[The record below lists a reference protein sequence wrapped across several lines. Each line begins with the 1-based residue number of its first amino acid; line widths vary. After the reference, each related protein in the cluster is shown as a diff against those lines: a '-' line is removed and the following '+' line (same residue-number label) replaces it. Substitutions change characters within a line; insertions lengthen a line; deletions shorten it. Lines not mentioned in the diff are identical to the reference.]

1 MRRPASHNGADRP
14 PRVEERAPHEPLAD
28 RAARPEPERP
38 AAGVAQADSSPQ
50 VNEAPQLSRLARL
63 HVLIGDRRS
72 TIATLAVCAI
82 FAGIA
87 EAMILALIAEI
98 AASLV
103 NRHKQIH
110 EHISLFH
117 IHAGVETL
125 IAIAFALTIM
135 RISLQ
140 VPLAKLPARIAVEVQ
155 ARLRRELFDAYSRAS
170 WAVQSRDREGQ
181 LQETITGQV
190 NTATGGALQAT
201 TLITSSFTF
210 VVLMISAV
218 TLSAIAAVVVGC
230 ATVLLFGGL
239 RPLRNRVVRS
249 ARELSRSQVAFA
261 GGIAESVRVVEE
273 MHVFGVAG
281 AQRARIEGF
290 SQGVQRYFF
299 RTQLLGKLIG
309 GIYQSVIYLL
319 LVGGVAGFWF
329 FAKGDNAA
337 ALGGV
342 VLLLIRAGSTGQ
354 NVQSA
359 YQGIAQSMPFIERTQ
374 EAVNYYKQAATHDA
388 GQSLAKVE
396 TIGFEK
402 VAYAYREDT
411 PVLSGISFEVSRG
424 EVVGIIGPSGAGK
437 STLVQL
443 LLRLRRPNEG
453 RYLINGVSADQF
465 AHDDWRRL
473 VSYVPQEPRLLH
485 ATVADNIRF
494 FRDID
499 DEAVERAARLARI
512 HDDIVGWAK
521 GYETI
526 VGPRADAVSG
536 GQQQRIC
543 LARALVAR
551 PEIVVLDEPTSA
563 LDPHSEALIGE
574 SLSALKSELTLFIIA
589 HRMSTLDMCDR
600 VMVIVDGRLV
610 AFDTKAR
617 LQTDNSY
624 YRHASAIATGTA
636 AS

>member
-1 MRRPASHNGADRP
+1 MQRPTSRNGADRP
-14 PRVEERAPHEPLAD
+14 PPVENGVATA
-28 RAARPEPERP
+28 RAATQ
-38 AAGVAQADSSPQ
+38 AGSSEQLNQAQQP
-50 VNEAPQLSRLARL
+50 SRLARL
-63 HVLIGDRRS
+63 DVLIGDRRS
-72 TIATLAVCAI
+72 TIAALAVCAI
-82 FAGIA
+82 FAGVA
-87 EAMILALIAEI
+87 EATILVLIAQI

-103 NRHKQIH
+103 DRSKQAH

-117 IHAGVETL
+117 IHAGVGTL
-125 IAIAFALTIM
+125 IQLAFVLTIV

-210 VVLMISAV
+210 LVLMITALR
-218 TLSAIAAVVVGC
+218 LSLVAAVVVGF

-261 GGIAESVRVVEE
+261 GSIAESVRVVEE
-273 MHVFGVAG
+273 MHV
-281 AQRARIEGF
+281 R
-290 SQGVQRYFF
+290 GVQRHFF

-319 LVGGVAGFWF
+319 LVGGVAGFYY
-329 FAKGDNAA
+329 FAKGDHAA

-374 EAVNYYKQAATHDA
+374 EAIAHYKQAETHDA
-388 GQSLAKVE
+388 GAPLAGVE
-396 TIGFEK
+396 TMGFEN
-402 VAYAYREDT
+402 VAYAYREGT
-411 PVLSGISFEVSRG
+411 PVLSDISFEVSRG

-443 LLRLRRPNEG
+443 LLRLRLPKEG
-453 RYLINGVSADQF
+453 RYLVNGVSANEF
-465 AHDDWRRL
+465 AEDDWHRL

-485 ATVADNIRF
+485 ASVADNIRF

-499 DEAVERAARLARI
+499 DEAVERAARHARI

-521 GYETI
+521 GYETL

-543 LARALVAR
+543 LARALAAR
-551 PEIVVLDEPTSA
+551 PEILVLDEPTSA

-574 SLSALKSELTLFIIA
+574 SLTALKSELTLFIIA

-617 LQTDNSY
+617 LQSDNSY

-636 AS
+636 ER